1 MTGYIAKIL
10 QQFIHPTEKKPAHQH
25 HQHVHPQYGTKV
37 QLTEPEDK
45 TLFLQPKDIK
55 KLQQITGAMLYYER
69 AVYFTFMTNLNE
81 LAYAQTNG
89 TQATM
94 RATEKLMD

>member
-1 MTGYIAKIL
+1 MAKLL
-10 QQFIHPTEKKPAHQH
+10 QQFLHTTPKIPENQT
-25 HQHVHPQYGTKV
+25 HQHVQPQYGTKV
-37 QLTEPEDK
+37 QFTEPEDK